1 MDKASK
7 MMLRCLGLVSAVV
20 IVTFFTSC
28 SRVEDERNAIET
40 IPTPEAV
47 LTVDGDNLSE
57 ESTKDE
63 IVDPNVSKDSDHKS
77 VAPVD
82 SQKPE
87 VDGRNLKET
96 LRKLHPGDPK
106 AGAGLIGGKRH
117 ITEIRD
123 IEGTLMAALENASGL
138 IPVEDGFVYCWDE
151 RIDEKSILSYYYY
164 DLNSKETTMLGCVE
178 NPYAVMAHE
187 NMCIGNKL
195 YLMLIDINDNSYLC
209 IIDTKEL
216 TFKKV
221 ALGTSLSRY
230 CSMTYFDGFVYYF
243 TADTEST
250 EAIYKYDPN
259 SDEITKVWDYTF
271 DAETFK
277 GDTLLHLATD
287 ADHLYVLKAE
297 SQGEY
302 DSRLFVDMYDDAL
315 ALVKRTELTDRI
327 NKYTEGLNLEDIF
340 VVVEEERAKQI
351 KADEIR
357 MPVYGFDIRNG
368 VLYFANCRLVRLLEE
383 FVPDN
388 SSDSKDIIPMNF
400 HMICAENTE
409 ITSGDYCFYDTNS
422 QLIYLYDPYKSVLQT
437 SLLIVNGETIETIG
451 IVYGQGGK
459 LLIHKSG
466 DTVTSSTITETLYFV
481 DKTELTQV
489 E

>member
-1 MDKASK
+1 SERSDNNET
-7 MMLRCLGLVSAVV
+7 VV
-20 IVTFFTSC
+20 PNTS
-28 SRVEDERNAIET
+28 EN
-40 IPTPEAV
+40 
-47 LTVDGDNLSE
+47 
-57 ESTKDE
+57 
-63 IVDPNVSKDSDHKS
+63 SDR
-77 VAPVD
+77 
-82 SQKPE
+82 E
-87 VDGRNLKET
+87 VDGKKPFET
-96 LRKLHPGDPK
+96 SRKNFPGKPGDPK
-106 AGAGLIGGKRH
+106 AGSGRIGGKRH

-138 IPVEDGFVYCWDE
+138 IPVEDGFVYCWEE
-151 RIDEKSILSYYYY
+151 RIDEKSIRSYYYY
-164 DLNSKETTMLGCVE
+164 DLNSKETTMLGSVE

-195 YLMLIDINDNSYLC
+195 YLMLIDKNDNSYLC

-216 TFKKV
+216 TLKKV

-315 ALVKRTELTDRI
+315 TLVKRTELTDRI

-340 VVVEEERAKQI
+340 GVVEEERAKQI

-368 VLYFANCRLVRLLEE
+368 VLYFANCSLVRLLEE

-400 HMICAENTE
+400 HMICAEDTE

>member
-1 MDKASK
+1 MNKASK
-7 MMLRCLGLVSAVV
+7 MMLQWLGLISAII
-20 IVTFFTSC
+20 IVTGLTSC
-28 SRVEDERNAIET
+28 SKVEDERNDEI
-40 IPTPEAV
+40 IPTKETV
-47 LTVDGDNLSE
+47 VTVDDKDLSE

-77 VAPVD
+77 VASVD

-106 AGAGLIGGKRH
+106 AGVGRIGGKRH

-164 DLNSKETTMLGCVE
+164 DLNSKETTMLGSVE

-195 YLMLIDINDNSYLC
+195 YLMLIDNNDNSYLC

-216 TFKKV
+216 TLKKV

-250 EAIYKYDPN
+250 KAIYKYDPN

-357 MPVYGFDIRNG
+357 KPVYGFDIRNG
-368 VLYFANCRLVRLLEE
+368 VLYFANRSLVRLLEE

-388 SSDSKDIIPMNF
+388 SSDSKDIIQMNF

-466 DTVTSSTITETLYFV
+466 DIVTSSTITETVYFV

>member
-1 MDKASK
+1 
-7 MMLRCLGLVSAVV
+7 
-20 IVTFFTSC
+20 
-28 SRVEDERNAIET
+28 
-40 IPTPEAV
+40 
-47 LTVDGDNLSE
+47 
-57 ESTKDE
+57 
-63 IVDPNVSKDSDHKS
+63 
-77 VAPVD
+77 
-82 SQKPE
+82 
-87 VDGRNLKET
+87 
-96 LRKLHPGDPK
+96 
-106 AGAGLIGGKRH
+106 
-117 ITEIRD
+117 
-123 IEGTLMAALENASGL
+123 
-138 IPVEDGFVYCWDE
+138 
-151 RIDEKSILSYYYY
+151 
-164 DLNSKETTMLGCVE
+164 
-178 NPYAVMAHE
+178 
-187 NMCIGNKL
+187 
-195 YLMLIDINDNSYLC
+195 
-209 IIDTKEL
+209 
-216 TFKKV
+216 
-221 ALGTSLSRY
+221 
-230 CSMTYFDGFVYYF
+230 MTYFDGFVYYF

-340 VVVEEERAKQI
+340 GVVEEERAKQI
-351 KADEIR
+351 KAKEIR
-357 MPVYGFDIRNG
+357 MPVCGFDIRNG
-368 VLYFANCRLVRLLEE
+368 VLYFANRSLVRLLEE

>member
-1 MDKASK
+1 
-7 MMLRCLGLVSAVV
+7 
-20 IVTFFTSC
+20 
-28 SRVEDERNAIET
+28 
-40 IPTPEAV
+40 
-47 LTVDGDNLSE
+47 
-57 ESTKDE
+57 
-63 IVDPNVSKDSDHKS
+63 
-77 VAPVD
+77 
-82 SQKPE
+82 
-87 VDGRNLKET
+87 
-96 LRKLHPGDPK
+96 
-106 AGAGLIGGKRH
+106 
-117 ITEIRD
+117 
-123 IEGTLMAALENASGL
+123 
-138 IPVEDGFVYCWDE
+138 
-151 RIDEKSILSYYYY
+151 
-164 DLNSKETTMLGCVE
+164 MLGSVE

-195 YLMLIDINDNSYLC
+195 YLMLIDKNDNSYLC

-216 TFKKV
+216 TLKKV

-315 ALVKRTELTDRI
+315 TLVKRTELTDRI

-340 VVVEEERAKQI
+340 GVVEEERAKQI

-368 VLYFANCRLVRLLEE
+368 VLYFANCSLVRLLEE

-400 HMICAENTE
+400 HMICAEDTE